1 MDAKNRKM
9 RVAVGVTGLFGFLAA
24 AYAVP
29 QVVGALLMLFSFLVF
44 VVAVT
49 GLIWPPL
56 MRLPNRMTGVWA
68 FAVSVGMFVGG
79 AVLIGPQ
86 NGESTAS
93 DAQVAVNRPGRMSN
107 PETPEEREARI
118 QRSMGAGRL
127 ERQRRGQAAAD
138 RRPQTRSPASVA
150 RTAPERRDPC
160 SFTTTE
166 MGRMTQTQI
175 DRIWDACVEQRGG
188 SAQVDADAGISGSTQ
203 NMEEVYA
210 ATWTDGPWPLTI
222 DEGVISC
229 VMVDMPLGTLPVAV
243 IADGNGT
250 IWALNGIAKTYVPIL
265 GGRSEIRPI
274 WRDDPRYPGTEI
286 KIDIGP
292 LIQRALRLC

>member
-1 MDAKNRKM
+1 M
-9 RVAVGVTGLFGFLAA
+9 RIAVGVLGLFGFLAA

-56 MRLPNRMTGVWA
+56 MRLPNRMAGVWA
-68 FAVSVGMFVGG
+68 FVVSVGMFVGG

-93 DAQVAVNRPGRMSN
+93 DAPAAAVNRPGRMSN

-118 QRSMGAGRL
+118 QRRLEESGTL
-127 ERQRRGQAAAD
+127 ERQRRSQMIEDDPCGLTAEDMRGWNQLQIEAAGE
-138 RRPQTRSPASVA
+138 RCLEVQNPKPAPVA
-150 RTAPERRDPC
+150 RAAPTPRR
-160 SFTTTE
+160 TN
-166 MGRMTQTQI
+166 
-175 DRIWDACVEQRGG
+175 
-188 SAQVDADAGISGSTQ
+188 STPE
-203 NMEEVYA
+203 MEEVHA
-210 ATWTDGPWPLTI
+210 ATWTDGQWPLTI
-222 DEGVISC
+222 NAGVISC
-229 VMVDMPLGTLPVAV
+229 AMVNARPAAF
-243 IADGNGT
+243 IADANGT
-250 IWALNGIAKTYVPIL
+250 VWALNGIARAYVPGL
-265 GGRSEIRPI
+265 GGRAEIRPI
-274 WRDDPRYPGTEI
+274 WKDDPRYPGTGI